1 MFFVLVI
8 SLMLTWSKLGVE
20 EMNIYDD
27 MMIYAATCP
36 FAAEAI
42 YPPQCSLAKELLRE
56 EHQSVSTSDTWR
68 AMWALTGVDDTCRPE
83 GTLL

>member
-1 MFFVLVI
+1 
-8 SLMLTWSKLGVE
+8 
-20 EMNIYDD
+20 

-42 YPPQCSLAKELLRE
+42 YPVSIYPPQCSLEKELLRE
-56 EHQSVSTSDTWR
+56 EHHSVSTSWR